1 MPASEVLDIIVRGK
15 DRAGKVIEKLNK
27 GLKEA
32 QLRTT
37 SVNKVML
44 GFNKSLATV
53 TRGVFS
59 LQGAIA
65 GIGIGLLARSFL
77 SAATTAESYRT
88 RLVTLMGS
96 MQKAN
101 ELFDAMGDYAGSV
114 SFEYEEI
121 MGAAT
126 NLSGIMTGGTEEIK
140 KWMPVIA
147 DLAATAGMGIQETTS
162 QVIRMY
168 SAGAAS
174 ADMFRER
181 GILAMLGFQSGVSVS
196 AEETRKRLIAAYE
209 DPASKIRGA
218 AEALSR
224 TWGGMMSM
232 MSDAWFQ
239 FRNVVME
246 AGVFD
251 FIKAGVSLLLE
262 QIRLLKAEG
271 KMEAFGKEFGESVL
285 KGLEVVIKGVAIVA
299 DGFRG
304 WKMIWLGLKA
314 TFALFAEFVNIG
326 LATIYDTLDSVVQ
339 AIGRGIQ
346 NVAKLIEIV
355 DITGLSEGVTESLQ
369 KTGEL
374 LAGMKGVG
382 EEASKR
388 AEYWAA
394 IGTETT
400 KVLNDTIN
408 QESALTKVN
417 KVLGMIRERA
427 AGYAASAKE
436 AGKVRPPKVELK
448 PQAKLQAMMKSELMR
463 LNELIKTSLAELE
476 NHYGKGLIQLEVYY
490 DKRRE
495 FLDQAYKAEMD
506 LLKKAEGKESDPTKK
521 LAIQDRIFKREQQYT
536 RELMKLS
543 EDRTKAEE
551 KQAETRVSI
560 AEQLAQIKG
569 RVEFDSATNI
579 TNIFRNQ
586 QAELEKRQADEIQKL
601 KDMKAEEAQVEEAH
615 RLHQLERDKQIAD
628 QRMQIQQVII
638 DNMKSSLGFME
649 SAFGDAYEASGKKI
663 KEFFYAQK
671 AASIASTIISTYEA
685 AQKAYTSLAGIP
697 YVGPALGIAA
707 AAFAVAAGMAKVAVI
722 RTQSLAAGGKVEGRS
737 PSATADNIPIDAT
750 AGEFMQPVS
759 AVRHYGA
766 KAMEA
771 IRRRLVP
778 KELLQGFS
786 PASFTPNY
794 SYAMAAGGSV
804 PPAAAQGEKPITI
817 NNILDPALMDQYVS
831 TTHGQRNI
839 LNVMSQNAFAVK
851 QILSSEGT

>member
-1 MPASEVLDIIVRGK
+1 
-15 DRAGKVIEKLNK
+15 
-27 GLKEA
+27 
-32 QLRTT
+32 
-37 SVNKVML
+37 
-44 GFNKSLATV
+44 
-53 TRGVFS
+53 
-59 LQGAIA
+59 
-65 GIGIGLLARSFL
+65 
-77 SAATTAESYRT
+77 
-88 RLVTLMGS
+88 
-96 MQKAN
+96 
-101 ELFDAMGDYAGSV
+101 
-114 SFEYEEI
+114 
-121 MGAAT
+121 
-126 NLSGIMTGGTEEIK
+126 
-140 KWMPVIA
+140 
-147 DLAATAGMGIQETTS
+147 
-162 QVIRMY
+162 
-168 SAGAAS
+168 
-174 ADMFRER
+174 MFRER

-262 QIRLLKAEG
+262 QIRLLKSEG
-271 KMEAFGKEFGESVL
+271 KMEEFGKALGENVL
-285 KGLEVVIKGVAIVA
+285 KGLEIIIKGVAIVA

-314 TFALFAEFVNIG
+314 TFALFSEFVNLG
-326 LATIYDTLDSVVQ
+326 LASIYNGIDAMVQ
-339 AIGRGIQ
+339 SIGRGIQ
-346 NVAKLIEIV
+346 NIAKMIEIL
-355 DITGLSEGVTESLQ
+355 DMTGLSKGLIESLRS
-369 KTGEL
+369 TGQL
-374 LAGMKGVG
+374 LESMKGVG
-382 EEASKR
+382 AEAEKR
-388 AEYWAA
+388 AAYWAK
-394 IGTETT
+394 IGKETAKT
-400 KVLNDTIN
+400 LQDTIS

-417 KVLGMIRERA
+417 RVLGSIKKRA
-427 AGYAASAKE
+427 AEYAAAAGE

-448 PQAKLQAMMKSELMR
+448 PQAKLTAMMKSELMR
-463 LNELIKTSLAELE
+463 LNELIKTSLVKLE
-476 NHYGKGLIQLEVYY
+476 EQYNAGFVKLGAYY
-490 DKRRE
+490 DKRKV
-495 FLDQAYKAEMD
+495 FLEQAYKAEMD
-506 LLKKAEGKESDPTKK
+506 LLKKAEEKESDLTKK

-536 RELMKLS
+536 RDIIKLAD
-543 EDRTKAEE
+543 DRTKAEK
-551 KQAETRVSI
+551 KQGETRVAI
-560 AEQLAQIKG
+560 AQQIAQIKG

-586 QAELEKRQADEIQKL
+586 QAELEKRQSDEIQKL

-628 QRMQIQQVII
+628 QRKQVQQIVI
-638 DNMKSSLGFME
+638 DNLKSSLGFME
-649 SAFGDAYEASGKKI
+649 SAFADAYTASGETI

-685 AQKAYTSLAGIP
+685 AQKAYASLAGIP

-766 KAMEA
+766 QAMEA
-771 IRRRLVP
+771 IRRKLVP

-786 PASFTPNY
+786 PASFKPNY

-804 PPAAAQGEKPITI
+804 PTASRSEGEKPITI

-839 LNVMSQNAFAVK
+839 LNVMSQNAFAIK
-851 QILSSEGT
+851 QILSAEGQ